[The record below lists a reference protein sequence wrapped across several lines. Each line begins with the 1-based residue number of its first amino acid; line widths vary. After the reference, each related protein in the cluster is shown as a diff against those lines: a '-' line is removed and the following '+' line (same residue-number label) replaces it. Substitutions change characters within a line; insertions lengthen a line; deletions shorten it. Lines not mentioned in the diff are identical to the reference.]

1 MSPFSAIPAVWQ
13 TVIPLVLFCEAV
25 LELGLLLYQ
34 LLHSRMPLR
43 SLPCAVHLGILV
55 TLLLSVTQG
64 DPNAG
69 KDAFLIHAA
78 WLFFVIVIVLA
89 ALHFAIAFPREYRR
103 RKNELSPFSI
113 KEATDKLPMGIC
125 FADPDGRMIL
135 CNNRMRQLS
144 FALCGHELQI
154 VQDLEN
160 ALAHPS
166 STVTVRGDCYI
177 LPDQT
182 VWQFRIQ
189 AIIVDGNDRWR
200 QMTAHNVTELHLGN
214 VRQGEINQQL
224 RQVNQKLQKMYERMA
239 DDIKEKESLNLKIHI
254 HDTIG
259 RSLLTIRDIIASGE
273 DTDQKIAS
281 LQEAVGV
288 LTSDRTSPCGS
299 MEQVKQSAKAL
310 GVTVQVEGYL
320 PPDSNVEQLIVTAAK
335 ECVTNCVK
343 HAGGSLVRIHMVQRN
358 GLYDITITNN
368 GTIPTEPIREG
379 SGLTSL
385 RRSIEAACGEMYT
398 AYKPCFALLIT
409 LPEKE
414 NDL

>member
-1 MSPFSAIPAVWQ
+1 M
-13 TVIPLVLFCEAV
+13 
-25 LELGLLLYQ
+25 
-34 LLHSRMPLR
+34 
-43 SLPCAVHLGILV
+43 
-55 TLLLSVTQG
+55 
-64 DPNAG
+64 
-69 KDAFLIHAA
+69 IHAA

-182 VWQFRIQ
+182 VWQFRTQ

-224 RQVNQKLQKMYERMA
+224 RQVNQKLQKCTSVWRM
-239 DDIKEKESLNLKIHI
+239 
-254 HDTIG
+254 
-259 RSLLTIRDIIASGE
+259 
-273 DTDQKIAS
+273 
-281 LQEAVGV
+281 
-288 LTSDRTSPCGS
+288 TSKRR
-299 MEQVKQSAKAL
+299 KA
-310 GVTVQVEGYL
+310 
-320 PPDSNVEQLIVTAAK
+320 
-335 ECVTNCVK
+335 
-343 HAGGSLVRIHMVQRN
+343 
-358 GLYDITITNN
+358 
-368 GTIPTEPIREG
+368 
-379 SGLTSL
+379 
-385 RRSIEAACGEMYT
+385 
-398 AYKPCFALLIT
+398 
-409 LPEKE
+409 
-414 NDL
+414 

>member
-1 MSPFSAIPAVWQ
+1 MSPFSTIPTVWQ

-25 LELGLLLYQ
+25 LELGLFLYQ
-34 LLHSRMPLR
+34 FLHSRMLLR
-43 SLPCAVHLGILV
+43 SLPCAVHFGILV

-64 DPNAG
+64 DPDAG

-78 WLFFVIVIVLA
+78 WLFFAAVIFLA
-89 ALHFAIAFPREYRR
+89 ALHFAIVFPREYRR
-103 RKNELSPFSI
+103 RKNVLSPSSI

-160 ALAHPS
+160 ALAYPDS
-166 STVTVRGDCYI
+166 AVTVKDDCYI

-182 VWQFRIQ
+182 VWQFRTQ
-189 AIIVDGNDRWR
+189 AITVDSNDRWR
-200 QMTAHNVTELHLGN
+200 QMTAHNVTELYLGN

-239 DDIKEKESLNLKIHI
+239 DDIKEKESLNLKIYI

-299 MEQVKQSAKAL
+299 MEQVKQAAKAL

-320 PPDSNVEQLIVTAAK
+320 PPDSNAEQLIVTAAK

-343 HAGGSLVRIHMVQRN
+343 HASGSLVQIHIVQRN

-368 GTIPTEPIREG
+368 GAVPTEPIREG

-385 RRSIEAACGEMYT
+385 RHSIEAAGGEMYT
-398 AYKPCFALLIT
+398 AHKPCFALLIT